1 MTQVVLDDNGTTKK
15 QNEKIENIN
24 SYRKSSI
31 TDPIDSASSKV
42 QDTPQTTKA
51 MRDV

>member
-1 MTQVVLDDNGTTKK
+1 MQVVLDDNGTTKI
-15 QNEKIENIN
+15 QSEKIENIN

-31 TDPIDSASSKV
+31 TDLTDSGSSKV
-42 QDTPQTTKA
+42 QDTSQPTKA